1 MNRANARDLT
11 TRIEFLRNKQTA
23 LMSGSGK
30 LLAYGIIE
38 GSQAVARAL
47 TFTKV
52 EARHIADQ
60 LDAQGHDGADARQ
73 GWAIILP
80 PPVDRPEYAR
90 LIDYPACRTE
100 GCANNPAQAEA
111 NCTACRTTFFA
122 AAEVFATFDADP
134 WREWIIGLDA
144 ELSGPLPPGYEPSVQ
159 ERHLITTLAATMGY
173 TVEWSETPR
182 RYGTARAWWNL
193 TVTGWPED
201 E

>member
-1 MNRANARDLT
+1 MNRPDRDHRI
-11 TRIEFLRNKQTA
+11 RIEFLRNKQEA
-23 LMSGSGK
+23 LMSGSSQ
-30 LLAYGIIE
+30 LLAYGLAE
-38 GSQAVARAL
+38 ASQAVARAL
-47 TFTKV
+47 TFTKA

-60 LDAQGHDGADARQ
+60 LDAQGHDGTDARQ

-80 PPVDRPEYAR
+80 PADPPEYAR
-90 LIDYPACRTE
+90 LTDYPACHTE

-111 NCTACRTTFFA
+111 NCPPCRTTFFA

-144 ELSGPLPPGYEPSVQ
+144 ELGGPLPPGYEPIAQ

-182 RYGTARAWWNL
+182 RYGTVRAWWNL